1 MSKIGHWLRGF
12 LTFSVGVGGILLMVS
27 FAHAGPG
34 KKGHAHGHDAK
45 TESQGAHG
53 HGSHGDHSAPG
64 GMPGEAKNVS
74 RTIVVIAKDNAFNL
88 KKIQVKDGE
97 TIRFIIR
104 NKGELL
110 HEFTIGTHE
119 MQKQH
124 QAEMM
129 KMMEDGHMTA
139 TSMMPGMNHSHGNS
153 AMVEPG
159 KEAEVIWMFHKGATI
174 EFGCNV
180 PGHYESGMKGDFV
193 IAGSV

>member
-1 MSKIGHWLRGF
+1 MRFTGIKNMRRTSLLTRHF
-12 LTFSVGVGGILLMVS
+12 LTLVT
-27 FAHAGPG
+27 FAAGLALASAVEAGPG
-34 KKGHAHGHDAK
+34 KKGHAHG
-45 TESQGAHG
+45 GHG
-53 HGSHGDHSAPG
+53 HGPNVSEAGSG

-74 RTIVVIAKDNAFNL
+74 RTILIIAKDNAFNL

-97 TIRFIIR
+97 TIRFVIR

-139 TSMMPGMNHSHGNS
+139 TSMKPGMHHAHGNS

>member
-1 MSKIGHWLRGF
+1 MLSTIR
-12 LTFSVGVGGILLMVS
+12 S
-27 FAHAGPG
+27 FRNFTAFNVAVATIAFVAVAAEAGPG
-34 KKGHAHGHDAK
+34 NKGHGHDAK
-45 TESQGAHG
+45 PDTQGAHAG
-53 HGSHGDHSAPG
+53 GHGDHSSPG
-64 GMPGEAKNVS
+64 GMPGDKANVS
-74 RTIVVIAKDNAFNL
+74 RTVLIIAKDTEFNL

-97 TIRFIIR
+97 TIRFVVR

-110 HEFTIGTHE
+110 HEFTIGSHE

-139 TSMMPGMNHSHGNS
+139 TSMMPGMKHGHGNS

-193 IAGSV
+193 IAGGV